1 MKWKCKDGSEIEIKD
16 MTTSH
21 LENAINLM
29 DKIIVRA
36 MNRCY
41 ESDGDIYMPDDFRDQ
56 YNEMIEELR
65 KRHEFSKEG
74 LVR

>member
-1 MKWKCKDGSEIEIKD
+1 
-16 MTTSH
+16 
-21 LENAINLM
+21 M

-65 KRHEFSKEG
+65 KRNENNKEG